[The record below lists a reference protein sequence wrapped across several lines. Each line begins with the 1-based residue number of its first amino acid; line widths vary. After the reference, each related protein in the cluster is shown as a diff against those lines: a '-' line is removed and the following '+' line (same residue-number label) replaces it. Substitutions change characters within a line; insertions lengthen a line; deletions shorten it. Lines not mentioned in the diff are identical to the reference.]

1 MGKRPLIQVLFEIP
15 SDRLSKIVYF
25 MIDSGSLFSALSEKE
40 ATLMGLD
47 CSALPFSKGEA
58 IGFGGHFKTK
68 MINKLVVLTFR
79 DNGNESKIRYSSGFK
94 VVCIPSDLPEE
105 EREEMLRQTPSV
117 LGMDILTKFSVYMDK
132 RKVELTC
139 KGK

>member
-1 MGKRPLIQVLFEIP
+1 
-15 SDRLSKIVYF
+15 
-25 MIDSGSLFSALSEKE
+25 
-40 ATLMGLD
+40 
-47 CSALPFSKGEA
+47 
-58 IGFGGHFKTK
+58 

-79 DNGNESKIRYSSGFK
+79 ANGNESKIRYSSGFK